1 MASSSRTPGPAE
13 RARGEILSLTGL
25 RGVAALVIFF
35 HHARHKLEAVFP
47 DTSFDFL
54 IHGYLAVDV
63 FFVLSGFVI
72 SYSYAT
78 RIGSPAEFGHYLLR
92 RFARLYPLYAVSTL
106 AVVGMVQGALAAGWQ
121 IHRPARFSIDH
132 HLLIHLTMTQAW
144 GWEQE
149 LRYNLPSWSVSAE
162 IFAYLLFPAL
172 WVLTSRIGRTT
183 TALAAALAS
192 TLLTVFVL
200 RFLGFES
207 LHVPSQGALVRV
219 TGEFLA
225 GLLSYRAWS
234 RNPTI
239 FNTVGRAVET
249 LAIMV
254 IAVIFFSPLADPL
267 MSPGAVVLV
276 YVLARGGGPLTRILA
291 TPFMLWLGR
300 ISYSLYLT
308 HFPVLSVLERV
319 LPVEIVP
326 ASDPA
331 RLAFVALHLAIAL
344 VVAAAAYHG
353 IEEPG
358 RRWLLRSTKKKRQER
373 GMSG

>member
-1 MASSSRTPGPAE
+1 
-13 RARGEILSLTGL
+13 
-25 RGVAALVIFF
+25 VFF
-35 HHARHKLEAVFP
+35 HHARHKLAAIFP

-54 IHGYLAVDV
+54 HHGYLAVDV

-106 AVVGMVQGALAAGWQ
+106 VVVGMVQGALTVGWQ
-121 IHRPARFSIDH
+121 IHQPERFSIDH
-132 HLLIHLTMTQAW
+132 HLLIHLTMTQVW

-149 LRYNLPSWSVSAE
+149 LRYILPSWSVSAE
-162 IFAYLLFPAL
+162 FFAYLLFPVL

-200 RFLGFES
+200 LLLGFES
-207 LHVPSQGALVRV
+207 LHVPSRGALVRV

-234 RNPTI
+234 RNPTTFGI
-239 FNTVGRAVET
+239 VGRAVET
-249 LAIMV
+249 VAIMA

-276 YVLARGGGPLTRILA
+276 YVLARGGGPLTQVLA
-291 TPFMLWLGR
+291 APLMVWLGR

-319 LPVEIVP
+319 LPVGIVP

-331 RLAFVALHLAIAL
+331 RVAFLALHLAIAL
-344 VVAAAAYHG
+344 LVAAAAYYG

-358 RRWLLRSTKKKRQER
+358 RRLLLRSTTKKRQQR
-373 GMSG
+373 RMAG